1 MTSTA
6 AVGTDYDR
14 LYIGGEWVPPVEP
27 GIGSSVAVHS
37 PTTELQIGRIP
48 MAGKADADRAV
59 RAASAA
65 FPDWMATPLEER
77 LAALERISAALYAR
91 MPALTELITHD
102 LGMPHDLCAL
112 TQVAMPAET
121 FAITAR
127 MAREFPF
134 QERLAQSIVWREP
147 VGVVGAI
154 TPWNFPLAEIASKA
168 AAALAVGCTVVVKPS
183 DLVPLAAFA
192 LAEVIDECGL
202 PPGVFNLV
210 SGRGE
215 AGEAIICHP
224 DLDMVSFTGSDGV
237 GRRVAELA
245 AGGVKRVSL
254 ELGGKSA
261 NLLFPDADF
270 EKAVPDGIFK
280 AFLNSG
286 QVCSALSRLVVPRER
301 LTEVEE
307 LARTTIADCP
317 VGDPFD
323 PASKLGPLASAGQR
337 DRVLRYVHSGLYEGA
352 RLVVGGPDRPAGLDR
367 GHFVAPT
374 VFSDVRPEMTIA
386 REEIFGPVLAILPY
400 DSEEEGIAIAM
411 DTSYGLAASVWTADT
426 DRALGLARRFRVGQ
440 VEINGGVF
448 DPLAPFGGYRQ
459 SGYGRA
465 GGKFGLEPF
474 VEIKSL
480 LVAPEGQ
487 P

>member
-202 PPGVFNLV
+202 PPGRLQPGVRPRRGRRGDHLPPRPGHGVLHRF
-210 SGRGE
+210 GRG
-215 AGEAIICHP
+215 
-224 DLDMVSFTGSDGV
+224 